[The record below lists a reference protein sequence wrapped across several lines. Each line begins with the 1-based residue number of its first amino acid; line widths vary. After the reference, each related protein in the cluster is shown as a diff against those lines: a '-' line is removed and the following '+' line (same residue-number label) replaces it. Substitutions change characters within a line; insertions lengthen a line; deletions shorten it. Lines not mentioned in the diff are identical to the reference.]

1 MSFSLPQGLIVG
13 SLLFLTY
20 SQAAKLLYSQAVEYD
35 LYLYAD
41 DQGLLAKHNRI
52 TEIKKK
58 T

>member
-1 MSFSLPQGLIVG
+1 MSFSVPQGLIVG

-35 LYLYAD
+35 LCLYAD

-52 TEIKKK
+52 LEIKKK